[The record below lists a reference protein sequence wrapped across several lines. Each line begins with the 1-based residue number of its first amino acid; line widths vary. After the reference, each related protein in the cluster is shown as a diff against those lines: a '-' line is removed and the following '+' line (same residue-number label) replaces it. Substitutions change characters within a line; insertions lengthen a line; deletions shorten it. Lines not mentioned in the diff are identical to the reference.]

1 MKKWILALLVIA
13 FWEVPGRE
21 TISFGNREGFVKLWQ
36 SVGTMPFLPMTDYA
50 PEENPERP
58 GKTKLVIKTDSST
71 GMIALSPKVDLKVT
85 PIMRWRWRIVQPFEL
100 DPKANEMDDQAVHLS
115 IGDGGQVQQRAIGYR
130 WELNGKVGFQDVKY
144 YNFGQMTLN
153 AITMRNRETP
163 PMRWVTEERNI
174 AADYREQFKEDIN
187 PEFAIFIGGNSQH
200 LKQKS
205 IAEIDYIE
213 FLSEEEAKADPI
225 PESEK

>member
-1 MKKWILALLVIA
+1 MKKWILAFLVIA
-13 FWEVPGRE
+13 FWELPGRE
-21 TISFGNREGFVKLWQ
+21 SIPFGDREGFVKLWQ
-36 SVGTMPFLPMTDYA
+36 SVGTMPFAPMTDYT

-71 GMIALSPKVDLKVT
+71 GMIALSPKIDLKVT
-85 PIMRWRWRIVQPFEL
+85 PIMRWRWRVVQPFEL
-100 DPKANEMDDQAVHLS
+100 DPKADEMDDQVLHLN
-115 IGDGGQVQQRAIGYR
+115 IGDGDRLQQRAIGYR
-130 WELNGKVGFQDVKY
+130 WEHNGKIGLQDLKY
-144 YNFGQMTLN
+144 YNLGQLTVS

-174 AADYREQFKEDIN
+174 VADYREQFKEEIK

-200 LKQKS
+200 LQQKS

-213 FLSEEEAKADPI
+213 FLSEEEAQADPI
-225 PESEK
+225 PETEK